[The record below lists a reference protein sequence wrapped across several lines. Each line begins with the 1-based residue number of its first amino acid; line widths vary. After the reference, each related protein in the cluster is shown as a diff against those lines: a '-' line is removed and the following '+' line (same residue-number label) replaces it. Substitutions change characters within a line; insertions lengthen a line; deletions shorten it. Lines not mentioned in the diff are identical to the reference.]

1 MTQSRKWII
10 GTAIAVVV
18 ILAAGW
24 FLLAKPEKQKVTDLN
39 AQTTAQQQANS
50 ILLTQISALQAQQKL
65 LPQQQLILQKFS
77 TEVPDTAAEPTLI
90 RQLSSAANGANV
102 DLGTI
107 TPGAATTLSTA
118 SATGGQTLGST
129 GTAATPAQLMSLPL
143 TLAISG
149 TYANIEAFFNSLE
162 RLPRALLVSAFS
174 VSPGSVSTTGQ
185 NVLAASLT
193 AAVFYAPG
201 VTPPPAVTPTVAPS
215 ASTPPATSTAP
226 TTPAAPATPAGTG
239 TNPTPASSI
248 SRPPLPVEQG

>member
-1 MTQSRKWII
+1 MTQSRKWVI
-10 GTAIAVVV
+10 GTAIAVIV

-50 ILLTQISALQAQQKL
+50 ILLTQIAALQAQQKL

-118 SATGGQTLGST
+118 STAGGQTLGST
-129 GTAATPAQLMSLPL
+129 AAAPAQLMSLPL
-143 TLAISG
+143 SLAISG